1 MDIGTGDE
9 KTTPIKLLD
18 SLNNPTN
25 VLENDAAVHNLTK
38 RMREDFSNN
47 TTRKSRADDT
57 LTKEERMKRF
67 KSLMHDSSGVGV
79 GVSVAEV
86 NKRYH
91 HGRGGSGSSH
101 SRRKKYRQRKHG
113 GKRMRRTKKYKK

>member
-91 HGRGGSGSSH
+91 HGRGGSGSSR

>member
-25 VLENDAAVHNLTK
+25 VLENDAVVHNLTK

-67 KSLMHDSSGVGV
+67 KSLMHDSAGVGI
-79 GVSVAEV
+79 SAIEV
-86 NKRYH
+86 NKRYD
-91 HGRGGSGSSH
+91 HGRGGGSRVG

-113 GKRMRRTKKYKK
+113 GKHMRRTKKYKK

>member
-1 MDIGTGDE
+1 M
-9 KTTPIKLLD
+9 
-18 SLNNPTN
+18 N
-25 VLENDAAVHNLTK
+25 VTEHDANGHNLTK

-57 LTKEERMKRF
+57 ITKEERMKRF
-67 KSLMHDSSGVGV
+67 KSLMHDSSGV
-79 GVSVAEV
+79 SAEEV

-91 HGRGGSGSSH
+91 HGRGGSGSSR

-113 GKRMRRTKKYKK
+113 GKRMHRTKKYKK